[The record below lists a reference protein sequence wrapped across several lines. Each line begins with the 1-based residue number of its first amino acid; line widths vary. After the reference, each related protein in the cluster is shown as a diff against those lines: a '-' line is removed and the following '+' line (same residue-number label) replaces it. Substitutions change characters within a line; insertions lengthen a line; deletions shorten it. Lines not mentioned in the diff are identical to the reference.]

1 MSDQSLEAPTQTPDK
16 KRQMSEKVLANLKKG
31 REIKKAKDEERR
43 KAKHEEKEK
52 SKIEKL
58 KQKLVSMTLKE
69 EPFEEDEDSNAFE
82 DVPAKKPK
90 APPPAPKPRPVRE
103 KPAPRPSSPGLVFV

>member
-1 MSDQSLEAPTQTPDK
+1 
-16 KRQMSEKVLANLKKG
+16 MSEKVLENLKKG

-43 KAKHEEKEK
+43 NAKHAEKEK
-52 SKIEKL
+52 NKIEKL

-69 EPFEEDEDSNAFE
+69 EPFEDDEELPSPP
-82 DVPAKKPK
+82 VKKPK

-103 KPAPRPSSPGLVFV
+103 KLAPRPSSPGWIFV